1 MSRSPSFA
9 PWINPGLFLSFI
21 LTSLVAFVDITLGI
35 ITLFLCYYPISEFD
49 MILEMFD
56 ELNYKND
63 VAWWGVTSI
72 PLFAALGLISGYN
85 QLMGICHKKK
95 DSSSF
100 SWKITV
106 FLLFFVSEVFGF
118 ILPFKLVEDYE
129 KKVTLILGLPK
140 EGNGKY
146 IVFNLLL
153 VNTVTIGLFVYQV
166 VSFAVVF
173 NHSRLMAKK
182 LLEELRKEGLHKN
195 VNKDV
200 EMGTLDSKATLG
212 QSPVV
217 ESTYPQLDQLM
228 EDLPPRY
235 LYPLV
240 PEDLENSSVIP
251 TPSMALFLSKQGHVG
266 IQKIGKAE
274 AEISKFVQ
282 MKGAQLAKG
291 KLFED
296 PDFPANKVSL
306 GRWEDQVEWKRP
318 HEINSQA
325 KFFSDGVTRFDVKQ
339 GKLGDCWFLA
349 ALANL
354 TLNDTLFAKVVPF
367 DNEWFGGNAYAGV
380 CYFNLFKDGKWRQV
394 IIDDRLPTRNG
405 KLIYM
410 SSSDPTEFWSALIEK
425 GMAKLYGSYGKLDGN
440 DGIGPAMVNLTG
452 GTVERHHEKWL
463 AAVAPYREGH
473 VGLSG
478 DMLIPLQKF
487 RKSNLE
493 TGRKLR
499 AFGFGIRGE
508 VRLNGKENFLTNTQ
522 FGILWTKRWR
532 RNSNCDLRMMENFGS
547 R

>member
-251 TPSMALFLSKQGHVG
+251 TPSMALFLSKQ
-266 IQKIGKAE
+266 
-274 AEISKFVQ
+274 
-282 MKGAQLAKG
+282 
-291 KLFED
+291 
-296 PDFPANKVSL
+296 
-306 GRWEDQVEWKRP
+306 
-318 HEINSQA
+318 EINSQA

-452 GTVERHHEKWL
+452 GTVERHHVRDFKGNKL
-463 AAVAPYREGH
+463 IKLFGLISVTLSAGKMVGCCCSIPGRSRGIIGGH
-473 VGLSG
+473 AYSITKVQK
-478 DMLIPLQKF
+478 IKF
-487 RKSNLE
+487 R
-493 TGRKLR
+493 
-499 AFGFGIRGE
+499 
-508 VRLNGKENFLTNTQ
+508 NGKETPC
-522 FGILWTKRWR
+522 IRI
-532 RNSNCDLRMMENFGS
+532 RNPWGSATEWEGEFSDKHPVWNLVDKKMEKELKLRFEDDGEFWFPLKEVITYFSHVEICHIGTYAN
-547 R
+547 